1 MIVGQYYTEGVLRE
15 HLARHNIHIELCT
28 EPVSIRQ
35 DEEGVTATLKKA
47 DGDGIEQ
54 TETIRVAYV
63 IGADGARGALML

>member
-1 MIVGQYYTEGVLRE
+1 MIVGQYYTEGVFRE
-15 HLARHNIHIELCT
+15 HLARHNIRVELCT

-35 DEEGVTATLKKA
+35 DKEGVTATLKKA